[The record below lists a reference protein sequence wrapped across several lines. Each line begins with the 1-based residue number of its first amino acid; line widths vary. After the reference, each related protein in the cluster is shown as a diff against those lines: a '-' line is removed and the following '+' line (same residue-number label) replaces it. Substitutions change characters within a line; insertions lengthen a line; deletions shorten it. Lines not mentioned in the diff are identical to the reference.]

1 MLHKSFPYEF
11 KKLDD
16 SGTFEA
22 TVAVF
27 GNVDKGGDRI
37 MPGAFEK
44 SLAQWEASGDPIPV
58 IFNHDW
64 GTPDAHIG
72 VVEKAIETE
81 QGLLVKG
88 RLDVEDNP
96 VAKQVHRLMMRRSLR
111 EFSFGYSV
119 PKGGEKRAKDGAM
132 DLTQI
137 ELAEVGPTLKGMNP
151 ATELHNVKSAIEG
164 VINGG
169 IGGKIGLD
177 LGSLSEQLQDVR
189 ARLDVLEA
197 KGHTPKVKA
206 EETDQTPRR
215 SATSVDPLRRE
226 SDTLAANV
234 ALGEVPTS
242 PAPTSRQA
250 PDDDLKRRSRDLML
264 DLLR

>member
-1 MLHKSFPYEF
+1 VLHKSFPYEF

-72 VVEKAIETE
+72 VVDKAIETE

-88 RLDVEDNP
+88 RLDVQDNP
-96 VAKQVHRLMMRRSLR
+96 VAKQVHRLMMRRSLK

-151 ATELHNVKSAIEG
+151 ATELHSVKSAL
-164 VINGG
+164 
-169 IGGKIGLD
+169 IGATLHD
-177 LGSLSEQLQDVR
+177 ELQEVK

-197 KGHTPKVKA
+197 KAHTPKVKA

-215 SATSVDPLRRE
+215 SATSVDPLRRD

-234 ALGEVPTS
+234 ALGNVPTS

>member
-119 PKGGEKRAKDGAM
+119 PKGGETRAKDGAM

-151 ATELHNVKSAIEG
+151 ATELHNVKSA
-164 VINGG
+164 VDAAVNGA
-169 IGGKIGLD
+169 IGGKVGLA
-177 LGSLSEQLQDVR
+177 SVQNQLLEIQE
-189 ARLDVLEA
+189 RLAVLESRL
-197 KGHTPKVKA
+197 HTPQGKA
-206 EETDQTPRR
+206 DETDQTPRR
-215 SATSVDPLRRE
+215 SATSVDPLRRD

-234 ALGEVPTS
+234 ALGNVPTS